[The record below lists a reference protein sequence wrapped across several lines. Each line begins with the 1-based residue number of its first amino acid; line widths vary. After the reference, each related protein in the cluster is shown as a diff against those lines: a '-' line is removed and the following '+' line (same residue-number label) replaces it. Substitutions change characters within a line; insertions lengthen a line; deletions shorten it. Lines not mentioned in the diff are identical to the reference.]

1 MYNCALAM
9 GSLVAL
15 LGQLKV
21 SKYARLWTLK
31 QVRIPTP
38 GSPMLELADQY
49 LLDQIACLTGVKV
62 RYLELKLQIK
72 SLQVETMKHYQNH
85 IK

>member
-1 MYNCALAM
+1 M

-15 LGQLKV
+15 LGHWNV
-21 SKYARLWTLK
+21 SKLCQIVDT
-31 QVRIPTP
+31 QTSEDPTP
-38 GSPMLELADQY
+38 GSPMSELADQY
-49 LLDQIACLTGVKV
+49 LLDQIACLTGAKV
-62 RYLELKLQIK
+62 RYLELKLQLK